1 MDTNDA
7 PTQPATAAP
16 APAARRNALEPLRGR
31 PLRGALAL
39 AALLA
44 LAAPAAAFVVPKSAK
59 TLKGELITAHVRCTV
74 NNAST
79 TGPFSSAACGA
90 PGPLPLPED
99 DSRCVFGPKGTGK
112 YSLTVS
118 RSDIKAKV
126 RMSGLDPVCEGD
138 NLQLSLMLRIT
149 TDDAV
154 IGDVTAVDRQE
165 IEFGSCI
172 VTDGRCDISTT
183 WETFF
188 GSPDVLKDD
197 KVYSIEVLRVD
208 MWNHEGAVSFRN
220 FTSGLRVG
228 PN

>member
-1 MDTNDA
+1 MRSTVT
-7 PTQPATAAP
+7 PTRTFVIAALLLAAALAAAAAP
-16 APAARRNALEPLRGR
+16 AS
-31 PLRGALAL
+31 
-39 AALLA
+39 
-44 LAAPAAAFVVPKSAK
+44 AFVLPKSAR
-59 TLKGELITAHVRCTV
+59 TLKGDLITAHVRCTV

-79 TGPFSSAACGA
+79 VGPFSSAACGA

-99 DSRCVFGPKGTGK
+99 GSRCVFGPKGTGK
-112 YSLTVS
+112 WSLSVS

-126 RMSGLDPVCEGD
+126 RMTGLDPVCEGD

-149 TDDAV
+149 TDDSA
-154 IGDVTAVDRQE
+154 IGDVTTVDRQE

-172 VTDGRCDISTT
+172 VAGGRCDINTT

-208 MWNHEGAVSFRN
+208 MWNHDGAVSFRN
-220 FTSGLRVG
+220 FTAGLRVG